1 MECRNFVD
9 HGDIGQ
15 VWYGK
20 EVQRKVVDYILEHY
34 VEENLQRDQLNILD
48 VGTGNGAL
56 LFKLAK
62 RGIYRQVNNVLLK
75 GMDYSEESINFA
87 EQV

>member
-1 MECRNFVD
+1 METENFNNY
-9 HGDIGQ
+9 GDLGH

-20 EVQRKVVDYILEHY
+20 EIQRKTVEYILEEY
-34 VEENLQRDQLNILD
+34 VEENLGRSSLKLLD

-62 RGIYRQVNNVLLK
+62 RGLYQ
-75 GMDYSEESINFA
+75 
-87 EQV
+87 